1 MPANPPI
8 RVAASSPDVAAA
20 LRDLLDDYLATSEPG
35 EGESLVTVQP
45 IEDERRG
52 TCIYRIIQ
60 ASRTVAARYPAA
72 SLFLI
77 TEDGSRWRLPPPA
90 L

>member
-1 MPANPPI
+1 MRANPPI
-8 RVAASSPDVAAA
+8 RVAVSSPAAASA
-20 LRDLLDDYLATSEPG
+20 LRDLLDDYLAESELG
-35 EGESLVTVQP
+35 EPESIVTVQP
-45 IEDERRG
+45 VADERRG

-60 ASRTVAARYPAA
+60 ASRTVAAAHPAA